1 MPSPR
6 ISPKGPEQG
15 GFPLFGRML
24 PPLGDLFVGGKEGD
38 MMALLVLLL
47 LLFEGKEEHRGTVL
61 TLLFFFLL

>member
-1 MPSPR
+1 MPKSDVER
-6 ISPKGPEQG
+6 NGMGTG
-15 GFPLFGRML
+15 GIPLLGQRL
-24 PPLGDLFVGGKEGD
+24 PPLGGLFTGGKEGD